1 MLNITNMAKLMSNR
15 QLEIKAL
22 KNIRSDLK
30 DDFNSMAELCKK
42 LVQSDK
48 IPIEWRKKNSTGLE
62 DFVIKNKRSTFE
74 DLYKKL

>member
-1 MLNITNMAKLMSNR
+1 MSNR